1 MVYLFGGVYFLLH
14 FHSSQVN
21 ADVMDESG
29 DVELNPGTKR
39 DFDQCF
45 PVRHW
50 NLSNPVKPNLL
61 IWW

>member
-1 MVYLFGGVYFLLH
+1 MH
-14 FHSSQVN
+14 
-21 ADVMDESG
+21 ESG

-50 NLSNPVKPNLL
+50 NLSNSVKPNFL